1 MNINYNVR
9 KLDYR
14 YRLRNLDV
22 QAQSNLKSNK
32 FFPVFLIDG
41 KEKIFKPLSKTKPLT
56 TPYFAY
62 SEVVWSTILHDFFDS
77 TTPIYE
83 LAIIEN
89 IEDDFENKYHHGV
102 LVDNLVNKNEKLV
115 NLYEYFRDNPE
126 NAFIYQGYIN
136 YCCKFYDFQ
145 WIYETN
151 FMKSHRD
158 IVEKLSYQILLSI
171 LKCDQNYHYENLLF
185 KSVSGKIVDVAP
197 MIDHEFSSMFLYL
210 DDIDLNSSYYENA
223 IVSLSLTNIT
233 DPKDIKSIFAQL
245 HYEAFGTLSKNLDAI
260 LNNFPAMAYQF
271 LEKLKIFL
279 EHIRNNPIV
288 LEDNGYLV
296 PFNSLNYKIGE
307 QIYKKHNLEEAERLR
322 KEEIKEQF
330 TSNISK
336 VSNIVNREIND
347 FGTLLY
353 NEMVRR
359 LEKQI

>member
-14 YRLRNLDV
+14 SRIRNLDV

-32 FFPVFLIDG
+32 FFPVFQIDG

-102 LVDNLVNKNEKLV
+102 LVDNLVNRNEKLI

-126 NAFIYQGYIN
+126 DVFIYQDYIN
-136 YCCKFYDFQ
+136 YCCKFYEFQ
-145 WIYETN
+145 WIYKTR
-151 FMKSHRD
+151 FMKNHRD

-185 KSVSGKIVDVAP
+185 KSIDGHIVNIAP

-210 DDIDLNSSYYENA
+210 DDLDLNRSYYEKA
-223 IVSLSLTNIT
+223 VVSLSLANVIN
-233 DPKDIKSIFAQL
+233 PKDIKSIFAQL
-245 HYEAFGTLSKNLDAI
+245 HYEAFGTLSKNLNAVLI
-260 LNNFPAMAYQF
+260 NFPAMAYYF
-271 LEKLKIFL
+271 LKKLSIFL
-279 EHIRNNPIV
+279 EHIKNNPIV
-288 LEDNGYLV
+288 LEDKGYLV

-307 QIYKKHNLEEAERLR
+307 QLYKEHNLEEIERLR
-322 KEEIKEQF
+322 KNEITEQF
-330 TSNISK
+330 NSNINE
-336 VSNIVNREIND
+336 VSNIVNREIID
-347 FGTLLY
+347 FGSLLY

-359 LEKQI
+359 LEK

>member
-102 LVDNLVNKNEKLV
+102 LVDNIKCKNEKLI
-115 NLYEYFRDNPE
+115 NLYEYFRDNSE
-126 NAFIYQGYIN
+126 SVFDIKDYIN
-136 YCCKFYDFQ
+136 YALEFYNYTNVF
-145 WIYETN
+145 ETE
-151 FMKSHRD
+151 FMKKNAK
-158 IVEKLSYQILLSI
+158 IAEKFAYQLLLSI
-171 LKCDQNYHYENLLF
+171 LKCDLNYHYENPLF
-185 KSVSGKIVDVAP
+185 KSTEEKIFDVAS
-197 MIDHEFSSMFLYL
+197 MIDHEFSAMFLFVEN
-210 DDIDLNSSYYENA
+210 DLLHNIRFGKAINSLLFSKVDLSNYPIEQQRFLGSISNNLNVILQKYPN
-223 IVSLSLTNIT
+223 VSRYFFKKL
-233 DPKDIKSIFAQL
+233 SIF
-245 HYEAFGTLSKNLDAI
+245 LDYI
-260 LNNFPAMAYQF
+260 
-271 LEKLKIFL
+271 K
-279 EHIRNNPIV
+279 NNPIV
-288 LEDNGYLV
+288 LEDKGYLV
-296 PFNSLNYKIGE
+296 PFNSFNYKIGE
-307 QIYKKHNLEEAERLR
+307 QLYKEHNLEEAERLR
-322 KEEIKEQF
+322 KEEITEQF
-330 TSNISK
+330 TPDISE
-336 VSNIVNREIND
+336 VSNIMNKEINI
-347 FGTLLY
+347 FGSLLH

-359 LEKQI
+359 LEK